1 MNVSNIL
8 SEQFKDLISED
19 TLKQVEEAFN
29 TAVDEKSKTKI
40 QLEVENVKAQLDEHY
55 TGKLQELTEKI
66 DEDHTAKMQKLV
78 AAIDTDH
85 AVKLHNLVESID
97 AKHTKMLKQVVEK
110 YEGKLVADATSF
122 QNRLVEEI
130 SNYLDLYLDKTVPTA
145 QINEAVTNIQAAAK
159 LHKIRQLVGIDE
171 EFVDNEVKEALID
184 GKRTIDSLRNELNVA
199 LKENVD
205 LAARANKAEVAI
217 LLEDKTVDMPAA
229 KKTFVHKLLKN
240 KSPEYIKENF
250 DYVVEMFEKEAQTDL
265 ETIQEQVKQEFVSQT
280 ASADRPHII
289 EEQKNFNNEVE
300 RNASSEVVS
309 GYLNEMKKISNS
321 RIAR

>member
-29 TAVDEKSKTKI
+29 TAVDEKSKAKI
-40 QLEVENVKAQLDEHY
+40 QLEVENVKVQLDEHY
-55 TGKLQELTEKI
+55 TGKLQELIEKI

-85 AVKLHNLVESID
+85 AVKLHGLVESID
-97 AKHTKMLKQVVEK
+97 KKHTKMLKQVVEK

-122 QNRLVEEI
+122 QNRLVEEV

-159 LHKIRQLVGIDE
+159 LHQIRQLVGINE

-217 LLEDKTVDMPAA
+217 LLEDKTVDMPTA

-240 KSPEYIKENF
+240 KTPEYIKENF

-300 RNASSEVVS
+300 RDASSEVVS

>member
-29 TAVDEKSKTKI
+29 TAVDEKSKAKI

-300 RNASSEVVS
+300 RDASSEVVS

>member
-29 TAVDEKSKTKI
+29 TAVDEKSKAKI

-97 AKHTKMLKQVVEK
+97 KKHTKMLKQVVEK

-122 QNRLVEEI
+122 QNRLVEEV

-159 LHKIRQLVGIDE
+159 LHQIRQLVGINE

-217 LLEDKTVDMPAA
+217 LLEDKTVDMPMA

-240 KSPEYIKENF
+240 KTPEYIKENF

-300 RNASSEVVS
+300 RDASSEVVS
-309 GYLNEMKKISNS
+309 GYLNETKKISNS

>member
-29 TAVDEKSKTKI
+29 TAVDEKSKAKI

-122 QNRLVEEI
+122 QNRLVEEV

-159 LHKIRQLVGIDE
+159 LHQIRQLVGINE

-217 LLEDKTVDMPAA
+217 LLEDKTVDMPTA

-240 KSPEYIKENF
+240 KTPEYIKENF

-300 RNASSEVVS
+300 RDASSEVVS

>member
-29 TAVDEKSKTKI
+29 TAVDEKSKAKI

-122 QNRLVEEI
+122 QNRLVEEV

-217 LLEDKTVDMPAA
+217 LLEDKTVDMPTA

-240 KSPEYIKENF
+240 KTPEYIKENF

-300 RNASSEVVS
+300 RDASSEVVS

>member
-29 TAVDEKSKTKI
+29 TAVDEKSKAKI

-97 AKHTKMLKQVVEK
+97 KKHTKMLKQVVEK

-122 QNRLVEEI
+122 QNRLVEEV

-159 LHKIRQLVGIDE
+159 LHQIRQLVGINE

-217 LLEDKTVDMPAA
+217 LLEDKTVDMPTA

-240 KSPEYIKENF
+240 KTPEYIKENF

-300 RNASSEVVS
+300 RDASSEVVS

>member
-122 QNRLVEEI
+122 QNRLVEEV

-159 LHKIRQLVGIDE
+159 LHQIRQLVGINE

-217 LLEDKTVDMPAA
+217 LLEDKTVDMPTA

-240 KSPEYIKENF
+240 KTPEYIKENF

-300 RNASSEVVS
+300 RDASSEVVS